1 MLSLIRDNSR
11 ISSNMI
17 IIMSCFF
24 PLLLQN
30 IHINVSVTLF
40 NIFVLKYIC
49 FIFSY
54 YSYYCSFLSIVVSY
68 SQIGII
74 RYRTLYW
81 IDNLLICIITHV
93 IVHSF
98 IHCCCCC
105 SSFHFISL
113 PDIVFEHI
121 FLFSLSINDFDSHL
135 QCYWNVLCCL
145 LDW

>member
-98 IHCCCCC
+98 IVAVVAH
-105 SSFHFISL
+105 HFISL
-113 PDIVFEHI
+113 PYIAFEHI
-121 FLFSLSINDFDSHL
+121 YLFSWSINDFDIHL
-135 QCYWNVLCCL
+135 QCFCYLHCFL